1 MTVGVKNKKKVSG
14 MKINK
19 FVGIMPGFTNGIYG
33 SLPIYCF
40 EIVWLIVGL
49 SQSVESQGGISD

>member
-1 MTVGVKNKKKVSG
+1 

-19 FVGIMPGFTNGIYG
+19 FVGIMSGFTNGIYG